1 MAIEWTTLIEGGIPI
16 LGGLYA
22 TALGHGLIA
31 ISSSQPGPLKQK
43 RLDRLRW
50 LGPFVVL
57 FGIFTAW
64 QAHVHATHPPAEELA
79 RLISSR
85 LTLPAKVDDITQTVG
100 VRGTGDNLIYDYSVT
115 ASLPS
120 LGGREKVQRTLEQ
133 YWLATGCKNKDLQK
147 LLSSGY
153 TLQMH
158 YSFQGSPEEI
168 LVSLSPRSCGH

>member
-1 MAIEWTTLIEGGIPI
+1 MSIEWTTLIEGGIPI

-22 TALGHGLIA
+22 MALGQGLIGV
-31 ISSSQPGPLKQK
+31 SSSQPSPNKQK
-43 RLDRLRW
+43 PLDRLRW

-64 QAHVHATHPPAEELA
+64 QAHVHATHPHAEEIA

-85 LTLPAKVDDITQTVG
+85 LSLPAKVDDITQTVG
-100 VRGTGDNLIYDYSVT
+100 VRGSGDNLIYDYSVS

-133 YWLATGCKNKDLQK
+133 HWLATGCKNKDLQK

-158 YSFQGSPEEI
+158 YLFQGSPEDI
-168 LVSLSPRSCGH
+168 LVSLSPRSCGS